1 MLFNFI
7 YKQIVMKSYSQ
18 LLQLKEKQERSMVF
32 SGLMIVLFFIAAGI
46 SWVFWGG
53 EKLSSLLL
61 WFALLSFFCLVFSP
75 LIYRPYPEI
84 DNIENAMIKKFG
96 RKTFE
101 SMIEIFSSRELDIIA
116 DDVMKKEFLES
127 KEEEQEIKENLKK
140 ISNDYQFHMMP
151 KHL

>member
-18 LLQLKEKQERSMVF
+18 LLQLKEKQERIMLL
-32 SGLMIVLFFIAAGI
+32 SGLMILLFFIAAGI

-116 DDVMKKEFLES
+116 DDVMNF
-127 KEEEQEIKENLKK
+127 
-140 ISNDYQFHMMP
+140 
-151 KHL
+151 